1 MKTILIAGGAGFIG
15 INLCKRFLNE
25 GNRIICVDNF
35 YTGNKRNL
43 EIFSSENF
51 KLIEHDIITPFDIDE
66 DIDEIYNLAS
76 PTSPFTYQS
85 NPLQTI
91 KTNVHGVFNLLD
103 LAVKYDA
110 KFLQSSTSEVYGEP
124 LEHPQKESY
133 WGNVN
138 PNGIRSC
145 YDESKRCAESI
156 CLNYHR
162 EYGINLKIARIFNT
176 YGPYMDILDGRV
188 VTNFMDGVSDRDY
201 LLELMSDFSIIMM
214 HLSRLSEE
222 LILWNSKE
230 FDFVEID
237 DLYTTGSSI
246 MPQKKNPDG
255 AELIRGKTGRVYGN
269 LMGLLT
275 VMKGIPLAYNKDM
288 QEDKEGFFD
297 SVKTIEMC
305 LQIMERMISTLK
317 LKEEN
322 MKKAVHGGFLNAT
335 EVADYLV
342 NKNVPFRDAHSI
354 VGKIVIYC
362 EDNNKAIEELTLE
375 ELKKFSEVIDSDIYS
390 FIDYENILNKGIKK
404 NLK

>member
-35 YTGNKRNL
+35 YMSNKRNL

-76 PTSPFTYQS
+76 PASPFTYKS

-145 YDESKRCAESI
+145 YDEGKRCAESI

-176 YGPYMDILDGRV
+176 YGHYMEILYGIV
-188 VTNFMDGVSDRDY
+188 VTNF
-201 LLELMSDFSIIMM
+201 IIKA
-214 HLSRLSEE
+214 LKGEDITIYGEGLQTRS
-222 LILWNSKE
+222 
-230 FDFVEID
+230 FCYID
-237 DLYTTGSSI
+237 DLLDGLIKLMDTG
-246 MPQKKNPDG
+246 N
-255 AELIRGKTGRVYGN
+255 EFTGPVNLGN
-269 LMGLLT
+269 
-275 VMKGIPLAYNKDM
+275 
-288 QEDKEGFFD
+288 
-297 SVKTIEMC
+297 TIEFT
-305 LQIMERMISTLK
+305 ISDL
-317 LKEEN
+317 
-322 MKKAVHGGFLNAT
+322 A
-335 EVADYLV
+335 
-342 NKNVPFRDAHSI
+342 NKI
-354 VGKIVIYC
+354 
-362 EDNNKAIEELTLE
+362 LE
-375 ELKKFSEVIDSDIYS
+375 KIDSNSKIIYLPQAQDDPTQRKPDISLAKEKLSWQPKVMLHEGLDNTIPYYRDLINS
-390 FIDYENILNKGIKK
+390 L
-404 NLK
+404 

>member
-76 PTSPFTYQS
+76 PASPFTYKS

-145 YDESKRCAESI
+145 YDEGKRCAESI

-188 VTNFMDGVSDRDY
+188 VTNF
-201 LLELMSDFSIIMM
+201 IIQA
-214 HLSRLSEE
+214 LKGEDITIYGEGLQTRS
-222 LILWNSKE
+222 
-230 FDFVEID
+230 FCYID
-237 DLYTTGSSI
+237 DLLDGLIKLMDTG
-246 MPQKKNPDG
+246 N
-255 AELIRGKTGRVYGN
+255 EFTGPVNLGN
-269 LMGLLT
+269 
-275 VMKGIPLAYNKDM
+275 
-288 QEDKEGFFD
+288 
-297 SVKTIEMC
+297 TIEFT
-305 LQIMERMISTLK
+305 ISDL
-317 LKEEN
+317 
-322 MKKAVHGGFLNAT
+322 A
-335 EVADYLV
+335 
-342 NKNVPFRDAHSI
+342 NKI
-354 VGKIVIYC
+354 
-362 EDNNKAIEELTLE
+362 LE
-375 ELKKFSEVIDSDIYS
+375 KIDSNSKIIYLPQAQDDPTQRKPDISLAKEKLSWQPKVMLDEGLDNTIPYYRDLINS
-390 FIDYENILNKGIKK
+390 L
-404 NLK
+404 

>member
-35 YTGNKRNL
+35 YTSNKRNL

-76 PTSPFTYQS
+76 PASPFTYKS

-145 YDESKRCAESI
+145 YDEGKRCAESI

-188 VTNFMDGVSDRDY
+188 VTNF
-201 LLELMSDFSIIMM
+201 IIQA
-214 HLSRLSEE
+214 LKGEDITIYGEGLQTRS
-222 LILWNSKE
+222 
-230 FDFVEID
+230 FCYID
-237 DLYTTGSSI
+237 DLLDGLIKLMDTG
-246 MPQKKNPDG
+246 N
-255 AELIRGKTGRVYGN
+255 EFTGPVNLGN
-269 LMGLLT
+269 
-275 VMKGIPLAYNKDM
+275 
-288 QEDKEGFFD
+288 
-297 SVKTIEMC
+297 TIEFT
-305 LQIMERMISTLK
+305 ISDLANKILEKIDSNSKIIYLPQAQDDPTQRKPDISLA
-317 LKEEN
+317 KE
-322 MKKAVHGGFLNAT
+322 
-335 EVADYLV
+335 
-342 NKNVPFRDAHSI
+342 
-354 VGKIVIYC
+354 
-362 EDNNKAIEELTLE
+362 
-375 ELKKFSEVIDSDIYS
+375 KFSWQPKVMLDEGLDNTIPYYRDLINS
-390 FIDYENILNKGIKK
+390 L
-404 NLK
+404 

>member
-35 YTGNKRNL
+35 YMSNKRNL

-145 YDESKRCAESI
+145 YDEGKRCAESI

-188 VTNFMDGVSDRDY
+188 VTNF
-201 LLELMSDFSIIMM
+201 IIQA
-214 HLSRLSEE
+214 LKGEDITIYGEGLQTRS
-222 LILWNSKE
+222 
-230 FDFVEID
+230 FCYID
-237 DLYTTGSSI
+237 DLLDGLIKLMDTG
-246 MPQKKNPDG
+246 N
-255 AELIRGKTGRVYGN
+255 EFTGPVNLGN
-269 LMGLLT
+269 
-275 VMKGIPLAYNKDM
+275 
-288 QEDKEGFFD
+288 
-297 SVKTIEMC
+297 TIEFT
-305 LQIMERMISTLK
+305 ISDL
-317 LKEEN
+317 
-322 MKKAVHGGFLNAT
+322 A
-335 EVADYLV
+335 
-342 NKNVPFRDAHSI
+342 NKI
-354 VGKIVIYC
+354 
-362 EDNNKAIEELTLE
+362 LE
-375 ELKKFSEVIDSDIYS
+375 KIDSNSKIIYLPQAQDDPTQRKPDISLAKEKLSWQPKVMLDEGLDNTIPYYRDLINS
-390 FIDYENILNKGIKK
+390 L
-404 NLK
+404 

>member
-35 YTGNKRNL
+35 YMSNKRNL

-76 PTSPFTYQS
+76 PASPFTYQS

-145 YDESKRCAESI
+145 YDEGKRCAESI

-188 VTNFMDGVSDRDY
+188 VTNF
-201 LLELMSDFSIIMM
+201 IIQA
-214 HLSRLSEE
+214 LKGEDITIYGEGLQTRS
-222 LILWNSKE
+222 
-230 FDFVEID
+230 FCYID
-237 DLYTTGSSI
+237 DLLDGLIKLMDTG
-246 MPQKKNPDG
+246 N
-255 AELIRGKTGRVYGN
+255 EFTGPVNLGN
-269 LMGLLT
+269 
-275 VMKGIPLAYNKDM
+275 
-288 QEDKEGFFD
+288 
-297 SVKTIEMC
+297 TIEFT
-305 LQIMERMISTLK
+305 ISDL
-317 LKEEN
+317 
-322 MKKAVHGGFLNAT
+322 A
-335 EVADYLV
+335 
-342 NKNVPFRDAHSI
+342 NKI
-354 VGKIVIYC
+354 
-362 EDNNKAIEELTLE
+362 LE
-375 ELKKFSEVIDSDIYS
+375 KIDSNSKIIYLPQAQDDPTQRKPDISLAKEKLSWQPKVMLDEGLDNTIPYYRDLINS
-390 FIDYENILNKGIKK
+390 L
-404 NLK
+404 

>member
-1 MKTILIAGGAGFIG
+1 MKTILIAGGEGFIG

-35 YTGNKRNL
+35 YMSNKRNL

-103 LAVKYDA
+103 LTVKYDA

-145 YDESKRCAESI
+145 YDEGKRCAESI

-188 VTNFMDGVSDRDY
+188 VTNF
-201 LLELMSDFSIIMM
+201 IIQA
-214 HLSRLSEE
+214 LKGEDITIYGEGLQTRS
-222 LILWNSKE
+222 
-230 FDFVEID
+230 FCYID
-237 DLYTTGSSI
+237 DLLDGLIKLMDTG
-246 MPQKKNPDG
+246 N
-255 AELIRGKTGRVYGN
+255 EFTGPVNLGN
-269 LMGLLT
+269 
-275 VMKGIPLAYNKDM
+275 
-288 QEDKEGFFD
+288 
-297 SVKTIEMC
+297 TIEFT
-305 LQIMERMISTLK
+305 ISDL
-317 LKEEN
+317 
-322 MKKAVHGGFLNAT
+322 A
-335 EVADYLV
+335 
-342 NKNVPFRDAHSI
+342 NKI
-354 VGKIVIYC
+354 
-362 EDNNKAIEELTLE
+362 LE
-375 ELKKFSEVIDSDIYS
+375 KIDSNSKIIYLPQAQDDPTQRKPDISLAKEKLSWQPKVMLDEGLDNTIPYYRDLINS
-390 FIDYENILNKGIKK
+390 L
-404 NLK
+404 

>member
-35 YTGNKRNL
+35 YTSNKRNL

-76 PTSPFTYQS
+76 PASPFTYQS

-145 YDESKRCAESI
+145 YDEGKRCAESI

-188 VTNFMDGVSDRDY
+188 VTNF
-201 LLELMSDFSIIMM
+201 IIQA
-214 HLSRLSEE
+214 LKGEDITIYGEGLQTRS
-222 LILWNSKE
+222 
-230 FDFVEID
+230 FCYID
-237 DLYTTGSSI
+237 DLLDGLIKLMDTG
-246 MPQKKNPDG
+246 N
-255 AELIRGKTGRVYGN
+255 EFTGPVNLGN
-269 LMGLLT
+269 
-275 VMKGIPLAYNKDM
+275 
-288 QEDKEGFFD
+288 
-297 SVKTIEMC
+297 TIEFT
-305 LQIMERMISTLK
+305 ISDL
-317 LKEEN
+317 
-322 MKKAVHGGFLNAT
+322 A
-335 EVADYLV
+335 
-342 NKNVPFRDAHSI
+342 NKI
-354 VGKIVIYC
+354 
-362 EDNNKAIEELTLE
+362 LE
-375 ELKKFSEVIDSDIYS
+375 KIDSNSKIIYLPQAQDDPTQRKPDISLAKEKLSWQPKVMLDEGLDNTIPYYRDLINS
-390 FIDYENILNKGIKK
+390 L
-404 NLK
+404 

>member
-35 YTGNKRNL
+35 YTSNKRNL

-76 PTSPFTYQS
+76 PASPFTYKS

-145 YDESKRCAESI
+145 YDEGKRCAESI

-188 VTNFMDGVSDRDY
+188 VTNF
-201 LLELMSDFSIIMM
+201 IIQA
-214 HLSRLSEE
+214 LKGENITIYGEGLQTRS
-222 LILWNSKE
+222 
-230 FDFVEID
+230 FCYID
-237 DLYTTGSSI
+237 DLLDGLIKLMDTG
-246 MPQKKNPDG
+246 N
-255 AELIRGKTGRVYGN
+255 EFTGPVNLGN
-269 LMGLLT
+269 
-275 VMKGIPLAYNKDM
+275 
-288 QEDKEGFFD
+288 
-297 SVKTIEMC
+297 TIEFT
-305 LQIMERMISTLK
+305 ISDL
-317 LKEEN
+317 
-322 MKKAVHGGFLNAT
+322 A
-335 EVADYLV
+335 
-342 NKNVPFRDAHSI
+342 NKI
-354 VGKIVIYC
+354 
-362 EDNNKAIEELTLE
+362 LE
-375 ELKKFSEVIDSDIYS
+375 KIDSNSKIIYLPQAQDDPTQRKPDISLAKEKLSWQPKVMLDEGLDNTIPYYRDLINS
-390 FIDYENILNKGIKK
+390 L
-404 NLK
+404 

>member
-15 INLCKRFLNE
+15 ISLCKRFLNE

-35 YTGNKRNL
+35 YTSNKRNL

-76 PTSPFTYQS
+76 SASPFTYQS

-145 YDESKRCAESI
+145 YDEGKRCAESI

-188 VTNFMDGVSDRDY
+188 VTNF
-201 LLELMSDFSIIMM
+201 IIQA
-214 HLSRLSEE
+214 LKGEDITIYGEGLQTRS
-222 LILWNSKE
+222 
-230 FDFVEID
+230 FCYID
-237 DLYTTGSSI
+237 DLLDGLIKLMDTG
-246 MPQKKNPDG
+246 N
-255 AELIRGKTGRVYGN
+255 EFTGPVNLGN
-269 LMGLLT
+269 
-275 VMKGIPLAYNKDM
+275 
-288 QEDKEGFFD
+288 
-297 SVKTIEMC
+297 TIEFT
-305 LQIMERMISTLK
+305 ISDL
-317 LKEEN
+317 
-322 MKKAVHGGFLNAT
+322 A
-335 EVADYLV
+335 
-342 NKNVPFRDAHSI
+342 NKI
-354 VGKIVIYC
+354 
-362 EDNNKAIEELTLE
+362 LE
-375 ELKKFSEVIDSDIYS
+375 KIDSNSKIIYLPQAQDDPTQRKPDISLAKEKLSWQPKVMLDEGLDNTIPYYRDLINS
-390 FIDYENILNKGIKK
+390 L
-404 NLK
+404 

>member
-25 GNRIICVDNF
+25 GNWIICVDNF
-35 YTGNKRNL
+35 YTSNKRNL

-76 PTSPFTYQS
+76 PASPFTYQS

-145 YDESKRCAESI
+145 YDEGKRCAESI

-188 VTNFMDGVSDRDY
+188 VTNF
-201 LLELMSDFSIIMM
+201 IIQA
-214 HLSRLSEE
+214 LKGEDITIYGEGLQTRS
-222 LILWNSKE
+222 
-230 FDFVEID
+230 FCYID
-237 DLYTTGSSI
+237 DLLDGLIKLMDTG
-246 MPQKKNPDG
+246 N
-255 AELIRGKTGRVYGN
+255 EFTGPVNLGN
-269 LMGLLT
+269 
-275 VMKGIPLAYNKDM
+275 
-288 QEDKEGFFD
+288 
-297 SVKTIEMC
+297 TIEFT
-305 LQIMERMISTLK
+305 ISDL
-317 LKEEN
+317 
-322 MKKAVHGGFLNAT
+322 A
-335 EVADYLV
+335 
-342 NKNVPFRDAHSI
+342 NKI
-354 VGKIVIYC
+354 
-362 EDNNKAIEELTLE
+362 LE
-375 ELKKFSEVIDSDIYS
+375 KIDSNSNIIYLPQAQDDPTQRKPDISLAKEKLSWQPKVMLDEGLDNTIPYYRDLINS
-390 FIDYENILNKGIKK
+390 L
-404 NLK
+404 

>member
-35 YTGNKRNL
+35 YTSNKRNL

-145 YDESKRCAESI
+145 YDEGKRCAESI

-188 VTNFMDGVSDRDY
+188 VTNF
-201 LLELMSDFSIIMM
+201 IIQA
-214 HLSRLSEE
+214 LKGEDITIYGEGLQTRS
-222 LILWNSKE
+222 
-230 FDFVEID
+230 FCYID
-237 DLYTTGSSI
+237 DLLDGLIKLMDTG
-246 MPQKKNPDG
+246 N
-255 AELIRGKTGRVYGN
+255 EFTGPVNLGN
-269 LMGLLT
+269 
-275 VMKGIPLAYNKDM
+275 
-288 QEDKEGFFD
+288 
-297 SVKTIEMC
+297 TIEFT
-305 LQIMERMISTLK
+305 ISDL
-317 LKEEN
+317 
-322 MKKAVHGGFLNAT
+322 A
-335 EVADYLV
+335 
-342 NKNVPFRDAHSI
+342 NKI
-354 VGKIVIYC
+354 
-362 EDNNKAIEELTLE
+362 LE
-375 ELKKFSEVIDSDIYS
+375 KIDSNSNIIYLPQAQDDPTQRKPDISLAKEKLSWQPKVMLDEGLDNTIPYYRDLINS
-390 FIDYENILNKGIKK
+390 L
-404 NLK
+404 

>member
-35 YTGNKRNL
+35 YTANKRNL

-76 PTSPFTYQS
+76 PASPFTYQS

-145 YDESKRCAESI
+145 YDEGKRCAESI

-188 VTNFMDGVSDRDY
+188 VTNF
-201 LLELMSDFSIIMM
+201 IIQA
-214 HLSRLSEE
+214 LKGEDITIYGEGLQTRS
-222 LILWNSKE
+222 
-230 FDFVEID
+230 FCYID
-237 DLYTTGSSI
+237 DLLDGLIKLMDTG
-246 MPQKKNPDG
+246 N
-255 AELIRGKTGRVYGN
+255 EFTGPVNLGN
-269 LMGLLT
+269 
-275 VMKGIPLAYNKDM
+275 
-288 QEDKEGFFD
+288 
-297 SVKTIEMC
+297 TIEFT
-305 LQIMERMISTLK
+305 ISDL
-317 LKEEN
+317 
-322 MKKAVHGGFLNAT
+322 A
-335 EVADYLV
+335 
-342 NKNVPFRDAHSI
+342 NKI
-354 VGKIVIYC
+354 
-362 EDNNKAIEELTLE
+362 LE
-375 ELKKFSEVIDSDIYS
+375 KIDSNSKIIYLPQAQDDPTQRKPDISLAKEKLSWQPKVMLDEGLDNTIPYYRDLINS
-390 FIDYENILNKGIKK
+390 L
-404 NLK
+404 

>member
-76 PTSPFTYQS
+76 PASPFTYQS

-145 YDESKRCAESI
+145 YDEGKRCAESI

-188 VTNFMDGVSDRDY
+188 VTNF
-201 LLELMSDFSIIMM
+201 IIQA
-214 HLSRLSEE
+214 LKGEDITIYGEGLQTRS
-222 LILWNSKE
+222 
-230 FDFVEID
+230 FCYID
-237 DLYTTGSSI
+237 DLLDGLIKLMDTG
-246 MPQKKNPDG
+246 N
-255 AELIRGKTGRVYGN
+255 EFTGPVNLGN
-269 LMGLLT
+269 
-275 VMKGIPLAYNKDM
+275 
-288 QEDKEGFFD
+288 
-297 SVKTIEMC
+297 TIEFT
-305 LQIMERMISTLK
+305 ISDL
-317 LKEEN
+317 
-322 MKKAVHGGFLNAT
+322 A
-335 EVADYLV
+335 
-342 NKNVPFRDAHSI
+342 NKI
-354 VGKIVIYC
+354 
-362 EDNNKAIEELTLE
+362 LE
-375 ELKKFSEVIDSDIYS
+375 KIDSNSNIIYLPQAQDDPTQRKPDISLAKEKLSWQPKVMLDEGLDNTIPYYRDLINS
-390 FIDYENILNKGIKK
+390 L
-404 NLK
+404 

>member
-35 YTGNKRNL
+35 YTSNKRNL

-176 YGPYMDILDGRV
+176 YGPYMDILDERV
-188 VTNFMDGVSDRDY
+188 VTNF
-201 LLELMSDFSIIMM
+201 IIQA
-214 HLSRLSEE
+214 LKGEDITIYGEGLQTRS
-222 LILWNSKE
+222 
-230 FDFVEID
+230 FCYID
-237 DLYTTGSSI
+237 DLLDGLIKLMDTG
-246 MPQKKNPDG
+246 N
-255 AELIRGKTGRVYGN
+255 EFTGPVNLGN
-269 LMGLLT
+269 
-275 VMKGIPLAYNKDM
+275 
-288 QEDKEGFFD
+288 
-297 SVKTIEMC
+297 TIEFT
-305 LQIMERMISTLK
+305 ISDL
-317 LKEEN
+317 
-322 MKKAVHGGFLNAT
+322 A
-335 EVADYLV
+335 
-342 NKNVPFRDAHSI
+342 NKI
-354 VGKIVIYC
+354 
-362 EDNNKAIEELTLE
+362 LE
-375 ELKKFSEVIDSDIYS
+375 KIDSNSKIIYLPQAQDDPTQRKPDISLAKEKLSWQPKVMLDEGLDNTIPYYRDLINS
-390 FIDYENILNKGIKK
+390 L
-404 NLK
+404 

>member
-76 PTSPFTYQS
+76 PASPFTYQS

-145 YDESKRCAESI
+145 YDEGKRCAESI

-188 VTNFMDGVSDRDY
+188 ITNF
-201 LLELMSDFSIIMM
+201 IIQA
-214 HLSRLSEE
+214 LKGEDITIYGEGLQTRS
-222 LILWNSKE
+222 
-230 FDFVEID
+230 FCYID
-237 DLYTTGSSI
+237 DLLDGLIKLMDTG
-246 MPQKKNPDG
+246 N
-255 AELIRGKTGRVYGN
+255 EFTGPVNLGN
-269 LMGLLT
+269 
-275 VMKGIPLAYNKDM
+275 
-288 QEDKEGFFD
+288 
-297 SVKTIEMC
+297 TIEFT
-305 LQIMERMISTLK
+305 ISDL
-317 LKEEN
+317 
-322 MKKAVHGGFLNAT
+322 A
-335 EVADYLV
+335 
-342 NKNVPFRDAHSI
+342 NKI
-354 VGKIVIYC
+354 
-362 EDNNKAIEELTLE
+362 LE
-375 ELKKFSEVIDSDIYS
+375 KIDSNSKIIYLPQAQDDPTQRKPDISLAKEKLSWQPKVMLDEGLDNTIPYYRDLINS
-390 FIDYENILNKGIKK
+390 L
-404 NLK
+404 

>member
-76 PTSPFTYQS
+76 PASPFTYQS

-145 YDESKRCAESI
+145 YDEGKRCAESI

-188 VTNFMDGVSDRDY
+188 VTNF
-201 LLELMSDFSIIMM
+201 IIQA
-214 HLSRLSEE
+214 LKGEDITIYGEGLQTRS
-222 LILWNSKE
+222 
-230 FDFVEID
+230 FCYID
-237 DLYTTGSSI
+237 DLLDGLIKLMDTG
-246 MPQKKNPDG
+246 N
-255 AELIRGKTGRVYGN
+255 EFTGPVNLGN
-269 LMGLLT
+269 
-275 VMKGIPLAYNKDM
+275 
-288 QEDKEGFFD
+288 
-297 SVKTIEMC
+297 TIEFT
-305 LQIMERMISTLK
+305 ISDL
-317 LKEEN
+317 
-322 MKKAVHGGFLNAT
+322 A
-335 EVADYLV
+335 
-342 NKNVPFRDAHSI
+342 NKI
-354 VGKIVIYC
+354 
-362 EDNNKAIEELTLE
+362 LE
-375 ELKKFSEVIDSDIYS
+375 KIDSNSKIIYLPQAQDDPTQRKPDISLAKEKLSWQPKVMLDEGLDNTIPYYRDLINS
-390 FIDYENILNKGIKK
+390 L
-404 NLK
+404 

>member
-35 YTGNKRNL
+35 YMSNKRNL

-76 PTSPFTYQS
+76 PASPFTYKS

-145 YDESKRCAESI
+145 YDEGKRCAESI

-188 VTNFMDGVSDRDY
+188 VTNF
-201 LLELMSDFSIIMM
+201 IIQA
-214 HLSRLSEE
+214 LKGEDITIYGEGLQTRS
-222 LILWNSKE
+222 
-230 FDFVEID
+230 FCYID
-237 DLYTTGSSI
+237 DLLDGLIKLMDTG
-246 MPQKKNPDG
+246 N
-255 AELIRGKTGRVYGN
+255 EFTGPVNLGN
-269 LMGLLT
+269 
-275 VMKGIPLAYNKDM
+275 
-288 QEDKEGFFD
+288 
-297 SVKTIEMC
+297 TIEFT
-305 LQIMERMISTLK
+305 ISDL
-317 LKEEN
+317 
-322 MKKAVHGGFLNAT
+322 A
-335 EVADYLV
+335 
-342 NKNVPFRDAHSI
+342 NKI
-354 VGKIVIYC
+354 
-362 EDNNKAIEELTLE
+362 LE
-375 ELKKFSEVIDSDIYS
+375 KIDSNSKIIYLPQAQDDPTQRKPDISLAKEKLSWQPKVMLDEGLDNTIPYYR
-390 FIDYENILNKGIKK
+390 DLLNS
-404 NLK
+404 L

>member
-188 VTNFMDGVSDRDY
+188 VTNF
-201 LLELMSDFSIIMM
+201 IIQA
-214 HLSRLSEE
+214 LKGEDITIYGEGLQTRS
-222 LILWNSKE
+222 
-230 FDFVEID
+230 FCYID
-237 DLYTTGSSI
+237 DLLDGLIKLMDTG
-246 MPQKKNPDG
+246 N
-255 AELIRGKTGRVYGN
+255 EFTGPVNLGN
-269 LMGLLT
+269 
-275 VMKGIPLAYNKDM
+275 
-288 QEDKEGFFD
+288 
-297 SVKTIEMC
+297 TIEFT
-305 LQIMERMISTLK
+305 ISDLANKILEKIDSNSKIIYLPQAQDDPTQRKPDISLA
-317 LKEEN
+317 KE
-322 MKKAVHGGFLNAT
+322 
-335 EVADYLV
+335 
-342 NKNVPFRDAHSI
+342 
-354 VGKIVIYC
+354 
-362 EDNNKAIEELTLE
+362 
-375 ELKKFSEVIDSDIYS
+375 KFSWQPKVMLDEGLDNTIPYYRDLINSV
-390 FIDYENILNKGIKK
+390 
-404 NLK
+404 

>member
-76 PTSPFTYQS
+76 PTSPFAYQS

-145 YDESKRCAESI
+145 YDESIRCAESI

-188 VTNFMDGVSDRDY
+188 VTNF
-201 LLELMSDFSIIMM
+201 IIQA
-214 HLSRLSEE
+214 LKGEDITIYGEGLQTRS
-222 LILWNSKE
+222 
-230 FDFVEID
+230 FCYID
-237 DLYTTGSSI
+237 DLLDGLIKLMDTG
-246 MPQKKNPDG
+246 N
-255 AELIRGKTGRVYGN
+255 EFTGPVNLGN
-269 LMGLLT
+269 
-275 VMKGIPLAYNKDM
+275 
-288 QEDKEGFFD
+288 
-297 SVKTIEMC
+297 TIEFT
-305 LQIMERMISTLK
+305 ISDL
-317 LKEEN
+317 
-322 MKKAVHGGFLNAT
+322 A
-335 EVADYLV
+335 
-342 NKNVPFRDAHSI
+342 NKI
-354 VGKIVIYC
+354 
-362 EDNNKAIEELTLE
+362 LE
-375 ELKKFSEVIDSDIYS
+375 KIDSNSKIIYLPQAQDDPTQRKPDISLAKEKLSWQPKVMLDEGLDNTIPYYRDLINS
-390 FIDYENILNKGIKK
+390 L
-404 NLK
+404 

>member
-76 PTSPFTYQS
+76 PASPFTYQS

-103 LAVKYDA
+103 LTVKYDA

-145 YDESKRCAESI
+145 YDEGKRCAESI

-188 VTNFMDGVSDRDY
+188 VTNF
-201 LLELMSDFSIIMM
+201 IIQA
-214 HLSRLSEE
+214 LKGEDITIYGEGLQTRS
-222 LILWNSKE
+222 
-230 FDFVEID
+230 FCYID
-237 DLYTTGSSI
+237 DLLDGLIKLMDTG
-246 MPQKKNPDG
+246 N
-255 AELIRGKTGRVYGN
+255 EFTGPVNLGN
-269 LMGLLT
+269 
-275 VMKGIPLAYNKDM
+275 
-288 QEDKEGFFD
+288 
-297 SVKTIEMC
+297 TIEFT
-305 LQIMERMISTLK
+305 ISDLANKILEKIDSNSKIIYLPQAQDDPTQRKPDISLA
-317 LKEEN
+317 KE
-322 MKKAVHGGFLNAT
+322 
-335 EVADYLV
+335 
-342 NKNVPFRDAHSI
+342 
-354 VGKIVIYC
+354 
-362 EDNNKAIEELTLE
+362 
-375 ELKKFSEVIDSDIYS
+375 KFSWQPKVMLDEGLDNTIPYYRDLINSV
-390 FIDYENILNKGIKK
+390 
-404 NLK
+404 

>member
-35 YTGNKRNL
+35 YTSNKRNL

-76 PTSPFTYQS
+76 PASPFTYQS

-145 YDESKRCAESI
+145 YDEGKRCAESI

-188 VTNFMDGVSDRDY
+188 VTNF
-201 LLELMSDFSIIMM
+201 IIQA
-214 HLSRLSEE
+214 LKGEDITIYGEGLQTRS
-222 LILWNSKE
+222 
-230 FDFVEID
+230 FCYID
-237 DLYTTGSSI
+237 DLLDGLIKIMDTG
-246 MPQKKNPDG
+246 N
-255 AELIRGKTGRVYGN
+255 EFTGPVNLGN
-269 LMGLLT
+269 
-275 VMKGIPLAYNKDM
+275 
-288 QEDKEGFFD
+288 
-297 SVKTIEMC
+297 TIEFT
-305 LQIMERMISTLK
+305 ISDL
-317 LKEEN
+317 
-322 MKKAVHGGFLNAT
+322 A
-335 EVADYLV
+335 
-342 NKNVPFRDAHSI
+342 NKI
-354 VGKIVIYC
+354 
-362 EDNNKAIEELTLE
+362 LE
-375 ELKKFSEVIDSDIYS
+375 KIDSNSKIIYLPQAQDDPTQRKPDISLAKEKLSWQPKVMLDEGLDNTIPYYRDLINS
-390 FIDYENILNKGIKK
+390 L
-404 NLK
+404 

>member
-76 PTSPFTYQS
+76 PASPFTYKS

-188 VTNFMDGVSDRDY
+188 VTNF
-201 LLELMSDFSIIMM
+201 IIQA
-214 HLSRLSEE
+214 LKGEDITIYGEGLQTRS
-222 LILWNSKE
+222 
-230 FDFVEID
+230 FCYID
-237 DLYTTGSSI
+237 DLLDGLIKLMDTG
-246 MPQKKNPDG
+246 N
-255 AELIRGKTGRVYGN
+255 EFTGPVNLGN
-269 LMGLLT
+269 
-275 VMKGIPLAYNKDM
+275 
-288 QEDKEGFFD
+288 
-297 SVKTIEMC
+297 TIEFT
-305 LQIMERMISTLK
+305 ISDL
-317 LKEEN
+317 
-322 MKKAVHGGFLNAT
+322 A
-335 EVADYLV
+335 
-342 NKNVPFRDAHSI
+342 NKI
-354 VGKIVIYC
+354 
-362 EDNNKAIEELTLE
+362 LE
-375 ELKKFSEVIDSDIYS
+375 KIDSNSKIIYLPQAQDDPTQRKPDISLAKEKLSWQPKVMLDEGLDNTIPYYRDLINS
-390 FIDYENILNKGIKK
+390 L
-404 NLK
+404 